1 MQRGPLAKRPGLR
14 TVFAVLRSLIPLLAT
29 IAFGPGP
36 TAPPAPIVIHLHP
49 YAGTDL
55 RTVTVRLGDSARPF
69 IFDTGAGFTVITPG
83 ETAAAGCTPF
93 GRIVGFRADG
103 GQIAQRR
110 CGPVRLRIE
119 GYAAI
124 GEVGVFNLD
133 SLLGKGAP
141 PVGGLVGLAS
151 FAGHAI
157 TLDLARERLTVE
169 TPASLAARV
178 RTMHP
183 IHVRL
188 ARGPGGD
195 VDPFIEVRAD
205 TGTVWLEVDSGNNG
219 PVFLAPEALQQLGGH
234 VAKGKRAEMSLDVI
248 GLGPVPAM
256 VVRREMIYDGQL
268 DPAFLRRI
276 VLTIDLATGRAW
288 AARAS
293 AAPGA

>member
-1 MQRGPLAKRPGLR
+1 M
-14 TVFAVLRSLIPLLAT
+14 LRSLIPFVAT
-29 IAFGPGP
+29 IAFGHHPHPRPGP
-36 TAPPAPIVIHLHP
+36 IVLHLHP

-55 RTVTVRLGDSARPF
+55 RTVTAVLGDSARQF

-83 ETAAAGCTPF
+83 ETAAAGCAPF

-103 GQIAQRR
+103 GQIALRR
-110 CGPVRLRIE
+110 CGPVRLHIG
-119 GYAAI
+119 GYAVT
-124 GEVGVFNLD
+124 GEVGVFDLD

-141 PVGGLVGLAS
+141 PVGGLIGLES
-151 FAGHAI
+151 FGGRAI
-157 TLDLARERLTVE
+157 TLDLAHGRVIVE

-178 RTMHP
+178 RAMHP

-195 VDPFIEVRAD
+195 VDPFIEARAD

-219 PVFLAPEALQQLGGH
+219 PVFLAPQALQQLGLR
-234 VAKGKRAEMSLDVI
+234 VAKGKRAETSLDVI
-248 GLGPVPAM
+248 GLGPVPATVARRGM
-256 VVRREMIYDGQL
+256 VYDGQL

-288 AARAS
+288 AVRARPQPAER
-293 AAPGA
+293 